1 MATSLKLML
10 FFWQVGLVDTF
21 SLIQFC
27 INTGS
32 QYGAIVVDS
41 AAGNF
46 SDIGPKVLFEPIIG
60 LGTSYQ
66 FIRAAQTAAE
76 RRARIAILAAFLST
90 SGTSAVTTDPA
101 TNAAVGGAVASKIAY
116 MRAILTRGGGSSN
129 IAKSISSSSL
139 KEFAIIVDSVKT
151 PVLDIH
157 PYRTEF
163 TSNSKMIID
172 NMFQEHTARRYLEG
186 SAQKIKT
193 VAPTYLAPM
202 AAASTKV
209 NTTALIGWTWLGV
222 GLIGFTILGSLYLFQ
237 RAERKRWQNQNDEVL
252 IDVTASLSE

>member
-1 MATSLKLML
+1 ML

-32 QYGAIVVDS
+32 QYGAIVAAS

-66 FIRAAQTAAE
+66 FIRAAKTAAE
-76 RRARIAILAAFLST
+76 RRARIATLAAFLST
-90 SGTSAVTTDPA
+90 SGASAVTTDPA

-116 MRAILTRGGGSSN
+116 MRAMLTRGGGSYN

-139 KEFAIIVDSVKT
+139 KEFAIVVDSVKT

-157 PYRTEF
+157 PYRAEF

-172 NMFQEHTARRYLEG
+172 NMFQEHTARRYLQG

-193 VAPTYLAPM
+193 VAPTYLAPI
-202 AAASTKV
+202 ASAS
-209 NTTALIGWTWLGV
+209 TTALIGWTCLGV
-222 GLIGFTILGSLYLFQ
+222 GLISFTILGSLYLFQ
-237 RAERKRWQNQNDEVL
+237 RAERKRWQNQNNEVL
-252 IDVTASLSE
+252 IDVIDFLSE

>member
-1 MATSLKLML
+1 MPTSLKLML

-32 QYGAIVVDS
+32 QYGAIVAAS

-46 SDIGPKVLFEPIIG
+46 SEIGPKVLFEPITG

-76 RRARIAILAAFLST
+76 RRARIATLAAFLST
-90 SGTSAVTTDPA
+90 SGASAITTDPA

-116 MRAILTRGGGSSN
+116 MRAMLTRGGGSYN
-129 IAKSISSSSL
+129 IARSISSSSL

-151 PVLDIH
+151 PVSTIH
-157 PYRTEF
+157 PYRAEF
-163 TSNSKMIID
+163 TYNSKMIID
-172 NMFQEHTARRYLEG
+172 NMFQDHTARRYLQG
-186 SAQKIKT
+186 STQKIKT
-193 VAPTYLAPM
+193 VAPTYLAPIVSV
-202 AAASTKV
+202 STKV
-209 NTTALIGWTWLGV
+209 NTTPLIGWTCLGF
-222 GLIGFTILGSLYLFQ
+222 GLISFTILGSLYLFQ
-237 RAERKRWQNQNDEVL
+237 RAERKHGL
-252 IDVTASLSE
+252 

>member
-1 MATSLKLML
+1 MPTSLKLIF

-32 QYGAIVVDS
+32 QYGVIVIAS

-46 SDIGPKVLFEPIIG
+46 SDIGPKVLLEPVFG
-60 LGTSYQ
+60 LGTGYQ
-66 FIRAAQTAAE
+66 FIRAAKTAAE
-76 RRARIAILAAFLST
+76 RRARIATLAAFLST
-90 SGTSAVTTDPA
+90 SASAVTTDPA

-151 PVLDIH
+151 PILEIH
-157 PYRTEF
+157 PYRQHV
-163 TSNSKMIID
+163 SGAHS
-172 NMFQEHTARRYLEG
+172 
-186 SAQKIKT
+186 S
-193 VAPTYLAPM
+193 
-202 AAASTKV
+202 
-209 NTTALIGWTWLGV
+209 
-222 GLIGFTILGSLYLFQ
+222 
-237 RAERKRWQNQNDEVL
+237 
-252 IDVTASLSE
+252 SLSTRIRTKN

>member
-1 MATSLKLML
+1 MPTSLKLIF

-32 QYGAIVVDS
+32 QYGVIVIAS

-46 SDIGPKVLFEPIIG
+46 SDIGPKVLLEPVLG
-60 LGTSYQ
+60 LGTGYH
-66 FIRAAQTAAE
+66 FIRAAKTAAE
-76 RRARIAILAAFLST
+76 RRARIATLAAFLST
-90 SGTSAVTTDPA
+90 SASAVTTDPA

-151 PVLDIH
+151 PILEIH
-157 PYRTEF
+157 PYRQHV
-163 TSNSKMIID
+163 SGAHS
-172 NMFQEHTARRYLEG
+172 
-186 SAQKIKT
+186 S
-193 VAPTYLAPM
+193 
-202 AAASTKV
+202 
-209 NTTALIGWTWLGV
+209 
-222 GLIGFTILGSLYLFQ
+222 
-237 RAERKRWQNQNDEVL
+237 
-252 IDVTASLSE
+252 SLSTRIRTKN

>member
-1 MATSLKLML
+1 ML

-32 QYGAIVVDS
+32 QYGAIVVAS

-76 RRARIAILAAFLST
+76 RRARIATLAAFLST
-90 SGTSAVTTDPA
+90 SGASAITTDPA

-116 MRAILTRGGGSSN
+116 MRAILTRGGGSYN
-129 IAKSISSSSL
+129 IARSISSSSL

-151 PVLDIH
+151 PVLTIH

-163 TSNSKMIID
+163 TYNSKMIID
-172 NMFQEHTARRYLEG
+172 NMFQDHTARRYLQG

-202 AAASTKV
+202 VSAST
-209 NTTALIGWTWLGV
+209 TTPLIGWTCLGF
-222 GLIGFTILGSLYLFQ
+222 GLISFTILGSLYLFQ

-252 IDVTASLSE
+252 IDVIASISE

>member
-1 MATSLKLML
+1 
-10 FFWQVGLVDTF
+10 
-21 SLIQFC
+21 
-27 INTGS
+27 
-32 QYGAIVVDS
+32 
-41 AAGNF
+41 
-46 SDIGPKVLFEPIIG
+46 
-60 LGTSYQ
+60 
-66 FIRAAQTAAE
+66 
-76 RRARIAILAAFLST
+76 
-90 SGTSAVTTDPA
+90 
-101 TNAAVGGAVASKIAY
+101 
-116 MRAILTRGGGSSN
+116 MRAILTRGGGSYN

-163 TSNSKMIID
+163 TNNSKMIID
-172 NMFQEHTARRYLEG
+172 NMFQEHTARRYLQG

-193 VAPTYLAPM
+193 VAPNYLAPM
-202 AAASTKV
+202 AAASTTV
-209 NTTALIGWTWLGV
+209 NTTAVIGWTCLGV

>member
-1 MATSLKLML
+1 MPTSLKLML

-32 QYGAIVVDS
+32 QYGAIVAAS

-76 RRARIAILAAFLST
+76 RRARIAALAAFLST

-116 MRAILTRGGGSSN
+116 MRAILTRGGGSCN

-139 KEFAIIVDSVKT
+139 KEFAIVVDSVKT

-163 TSNSKMIID
+163 TYNSRIIID
-172 NMFQEHTARRYLEG
+172 NMFQDHTARGYLQG

-193 VAPTYLAPM
+193 VPPTYLAPM
-202 AAASTKV
+202 ASALTKV
-209 NTTALIGWTWLGV
+209 NTTALIGWTCLGF
-222 GLIGFTILGSLYLFQ
+222 GLISFTTLGSLYLFQ
-237 RAERKRWQNQNDEVL
+237 RAERKRWQNQNDAVL
-252 IDVTASLSE
+252 INVIAFISE

>member
-1 MATSLKLML
+1 MIL
-10 FFWQVGLVDTF
+10 FDTF
-21 SLIQFC
+21 SLIKFC

-32 QYGAIVVDS
+32 QYGAIVVAS
-41 AAGNF
+41 AVGNF

-76 RRARIAILAAFLST
+76 RKVRIATLAAFLST
-90 SGTSAVTTDPA
+90 SGASAVALDPA
-101 TNAAVGGAVASKIAY
+101 TNASVAGAVAAKIAY
-116 MRAILTRGGGSSN
+116 MRAILARGGGSHN

-139 KEFAIIVDSVKT
+139 KEFAIVVDSVKT
-151 PVLDIH
+151 PVLDIN

-163 TSNSKMIID
+163 TYNSKMIID
-172 NMFQEHTARRYLEG
+172 NMFQEHTACRYLKG

-202 AAASTKV
+202 VSASTKV
-209 NTTALIGWTWLGV
+209 NTTALIGWTCFSV
-222 GLIGFTILGSLYLFQ
+222 GLISFTILGSLYLFQ

-252 IDVTASLSE
+252 IDVIAIH